1 MTTRCPWAEK
11 SPQLLIYHDLEWG
24 VPVHDERQLFENL
37 SLEIFQAGL
46 AWHLILKYREA
57 LRVSFAQ
64 FDPEKL
70 ACITPV
76 QLQKLY
82 HDKRIIRNQQKIDAV
97 IENAKVLSSLHEL
110 GWTLSENLWHQ
121 VNDMPLDHHLKADE
135 TLTSDLFV
143 AELSQT
149 LRHLGF
155 KRIGPKTCYS
165 LLQASGIVNDHLAQC
180 YRHDEISATISS

>member
-46 AWHLILKYREA
+46 TWHLILKYREA
-57 LRVSFAQ
+57 LRGAFEQ
-64 FDPEKL
+64 FEPDKL
-70 ACITPV
+70 AQLTPV
-76 QLQKLY
+76 QLQDLY
-82 HDKRIIRNQQKIDAV
+82 HDQRIIRNRQKIDAV
-97 IENAKVLSSLHEL
+97 IENARVLSSLHEL
-110 GWTLSENLWHQ
+110 NWSLSETLWQQ
-121 VNDMPLDHHLKADE
+121 VNGMPLDHHLKPAEKLDVE
-135 TLTSDLFV
+135 WFV
-143 AELSQT
+143 SELAQT

-165 LLQASGIVNDHLAQC
+165 LLQASGIVNDHLAEC
-180 YRHDEISATISS
+180 YRHDEISEAV